1 MAWRWTN
8 GTAMIQIKSHAPLDK
23 AKANDGFFVGWP
35 YVLLKKII
43 WFITNTNSNH
53 VCFSLVTPISW
64 FKTFWEYFSSK
75 SLTNCL
81 SNCVLSLGNPLLSW
95 LVSEVPFKTFYL
107 NLDNYYL
114 ILMRIHE
121 SLIEAFSSDFVT
133 NNSWGKSGRKIHIFC
148 SQNMKLTIVWNQLSS
163 MSFQSYFQLL

>member
-133 NNSWGKSGRKIHIFC
+133 KWFLGKKRKKNTYIFFT
-148 SQNMKLTIVWNQLSS
+148 K
-163 MSFQSYFQLL
+163 